1 MSKDCFFIYDLPVH
15 PDPGDIVAFKDIHGI
30 ESSFECIDASE
41 TRGCIDCEMKPCLCV
56 SVDCVLHGSNVIY
69 KKNKK

>member
-1 MSKDCFFIYDLPVH
+1 MSNKCVFTYHFPIH
-15 PDPGDIVAFKDIHGI
+15 PDPGDIVHFRDIHGV
-30 ESSFECIDASE
+30 ESSFECIDASG
-41 TRGCIDCEMKPCLCV
+41 TRMCIDCEMKLCLCV